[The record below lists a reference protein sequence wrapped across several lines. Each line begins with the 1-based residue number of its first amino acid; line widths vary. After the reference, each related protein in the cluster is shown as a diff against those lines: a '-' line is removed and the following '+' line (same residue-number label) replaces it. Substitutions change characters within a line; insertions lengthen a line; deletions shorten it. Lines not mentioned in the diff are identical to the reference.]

1 MPQPLQNPTRQP
13 SPRAWATFIQA
24 NRISQGNYRNL
35 VGDYQHLAK
44 WHARFRLAK
53 SFQGLN
59 LGNSYARDTAQIYSS
74 FTRVFFTYTAF
85 EVYCSAF
92 GLKASHES
100 QIDSLLDKL
109 EQQKIISRIRQIDPK
124 NKLIDYLLPYIQYP
138 ELQQQLEGF
147 KNGQEINLTCIAKS
161 IRHIF
166 AHGKIAAHSPRLS
179 SNKINTICTLTSDF
193 LLETMDNDFE
203 KRVNEA
209 VISLTNGTL

>member
-1 MPQPLQNPTRQP
+1 MSQQPPNPTHQT
-13 SPRAWATFIQA
+13 SPRAWATFIKV
-24 NRISQGNYRNL
+24 NRVSQGNYKNL

-59 LGNSYARDTAQIYSS
+59 LSNSYAQGTAQIYSS

-92 GLKASHES
+92 SLEASHES

-109 EQQKIISRIRQIDPK
+109 EQQKIISRVRQIDPK
-124 NKLIDYLLPYIQYP
+124 NKLIDYLLPHIKVP
-138 ELQQQLEGF
+138 KLRQQLENF
-147 KNGQEINLTCIAKS
+147 KNGQEVNVTCLAKS

-166 AHGKIAAHSPRLS
+166 AHGKIAAHSAGLS

-193 LLETMDNDFE
+193 LLETMDSDFE

-209 VISLTNGTL
+209 VISLMNSTP

>member
-1 MPQPLQNPTRQP
+1 MSQQPPNPTHQT
-13 SPRAWATFIQA
+13 SPRAWATFIKL
-24 NRISQGNYRNL
+24 NRVSQGNYRNL

-59 LGNSYARDTAQIYSS
+59 LSNSYAQGTAQIYSS

-85 EVYCSAF
+85 EVYCSAL
-92 GLKASHES
+92 GLNASRES
-100 QIDSLLDKL
+100 QIDSLLDTR
-109 EQQKIISRIRQIDPK
+109 EQQKIISRIRQIDPR
-124 NKLIDYLLPYIQYP
+124 NKLIDYLLCYIRP
-138 ELQQQLEGF
+138 GLRQQLEDF
-147 KNGQEINLTCIAKS
+147 KNGQEVNVTCLAKS

-166 AHGKIAAHSPRLS
+166 AHGKIAAHSPGLS
-179 SNKINTICTLTSDF
+179 SDKINTICTLTSDF

-209 VISLTNGTL
+209 VISLTNSTP